1 VLAAL
6 YTPDEASDA
15 HAYEDRLTNDGGSPG
30 LGPSVRLVFSLLL
43 SLRSGQS
50 QTPSRQLA
58 TVCLESRLAELQ
70 RAREQRIVL
79 TSGDVSSGFLLRTK
93 LFRGL

>member
-1 VLAAL
+1 MLAAL

-15 HAYEDRLTNDGGSPG
+15 HAYEDRLANDGGSPG
-30 LGPSVRLVFSLLL
+30 LGPSVRLVFSLFL

-50 QTPSRQLA
+50 QTPSRP
-58 TVCLESRLAELQ
+58 VCLESRLAELQ